1 MKFTISFKDPD
12 VVHDAVREAV
22 EREVNAIE
30 SLDADEKEDLIETR
44 SEKINDKLD
53 KWIKYGEYVSIE
65 FDTEAGTATVQPA
78 K

>member
-65 FDTEAGTATVQPA
+65 FDTEAGTATVQQA